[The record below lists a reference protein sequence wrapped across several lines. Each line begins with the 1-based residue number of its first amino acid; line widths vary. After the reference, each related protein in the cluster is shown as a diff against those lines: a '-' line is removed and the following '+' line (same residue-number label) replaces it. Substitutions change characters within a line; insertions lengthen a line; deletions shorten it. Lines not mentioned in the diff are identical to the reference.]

1 MLPSLFR
8 LLPWLLACFAGC
20 LVHAALASGWYWSV
34 LCLNRRRGDWNTV
47 MDALWQHATLQQGPS
62 LTIHERSHLSRS
74 GVGHRK
80 RRDDS
85 GDAWMGALR
94 RLFRLGGWGQRC
106 FLRSRSMCS
115 AAYYC
120 IHVDLGPG
128 GPGRAP
134 LSIFGRSWWCG
145 ILSTVNAKIGIELYA
160 ACGDSKSQGIGLH
173 GVAHLV
179 LIMQDNIHGN
189 EHIIGHRKRWN

>member
-1 MLPSLFR
+1 
-8 LLPWLLACFAGC
+8 
-20 LVHAALASGWYWSV
+20 
-34 LCLNRRRGDWNTV
+34 V

-106 FLRSRSMCS
+106 FLRSRSMCR
-115 AAYYC
+115 AAYCYC
-120 IHVDLGPG
+120 IHLDLRAYSFG
-128 GPGRAP
+128 GPGRA
-134 LSIFGRSWWCG
+134 SILTPPRTGPGPEPEPEPSGISRRGDRQTTRARGSTGEGRRTSCG
-145 ILSTVNAKIGIELYA
+145 AAARRSTARG
-160 ACGDSKSQGIGLH
+160 
-173 GVAHLV
+173 
-179 LIMQDNIHGN
+179 
-189 EHIIGHRKRWN
+189 R